1 MDTKE
6 PTAFP
11 TPVGAERKL
20 AAILSADVVGY
31 SRLMGED
38 EVGTLRTL
46 TAYRKIVDVLIAG
59 HHGRIVGTAGD
70 SVLAEFPSV
79 VEAAQ
84 CAVEMQTRLRAEN
97 ANLPLER
104 QMLFASA
111 STSAM

>member
-6 PTAFP
+6 PTALP

-20 AAILSADVVGY
+20 AAILSADVAGY

-46 TAYRKIVDVLIAG
+46 TAHRKIVDVLIAQ

-70 SVLAEFPSV
+70 SVLAEFASV
-79 VEAAQ
+79 VDAVQ
-84 CAVEMQTRLRAEN
+84 CAVEMQTRLRAKN
-97 ANLPLER
+97 ADLPLSVR
-104 QMLFASA
+104 WSFASA
-111 STSAM
+111 ST